1 MKKEFSI
8 DIIKEATS
16 GEGVTVAG
24 VLIKNGLVNT
34 LVNQIFAGTINL
46 CYDLTHYDN
55 WTANSN
61 SEILLASN
69 PIIGGS
75 AEIRMIGNG
84 TNTPL
89 FSAFTKSASS
99 TDYDPTLAAIN
110 KIVFYYDGT
119 ETFYSITV
127 L

>member
-24 VLIKNGLVNT
+24 VLIKDRLINK
-34 LVNQIFAGTINL
+34 LVNQTFAGIINL

-55 WTANSN
+55 WTASSN

-89 FSAFTKSASS
+89 FSAFTKSGSS
-99 TDYDPTLAAIN
+99 GDFDPTLNAIN
-110 KIVFYYDGT
+110 KVIFYYDGT
-119 ETFYSITV
+119 NAFYSITV